1 MSEIKASRE
10 AVANGLSIFR
20 AVAQTFDERLSA
32 LLDGEASEEQLAA
45 ALIAIKGMIS
55 IAHDY
60 HYPPHT
66 SKKPPRGLGYTKD
79 DAMIVASL
87 PWFDN
92 NMTAAIASHQPRY
105 TPDDIRNCA
114 KRIREH
120 QRAIDRANESPL
132 PWENSGNWLGDL

>member
-1 MSEIKASRE
+1 MSGDKVSRE
-10 AVANGLSIFR
+10 DVASGLSIFR
-20 AVAQTFDERLSA
+20 AVAQTFEERLSA
-32 LLDGEASEEQLAA
+32 LLEGDASEKQLAA
-45 ALIAIKGMIS
+45 ALRAIKGMIS

-92 NMTAAIASHQPRY
+92 NWTAAIAAHHPRY
-105 TPDDIRNCA
+105 TADEIRNCA

-120 QRAIDRANESPL
+120 QRAIDGANRSPL